1 MPPKTPP
8 TLDEIS
14 RGPINTSRTLIELV
28 VIAGALGIATD
39 KQRKADLISAIK
51 SKFENDPA
59 LGQQDM
65 FIKFNNYRLSEIQG
79 KKNDKNA
86 QNSADKA
93 AQDTLA
99 AKQDLPATGANLKL
113 LAGGVKSDPPP
124 QHQRLSSPAPKK
136 DAEEEEAVEFSSEY
150 SSVPPTDEEGKGR
163 FQTPPPKP
171 QKQILKTPLPIVIT
185 INGPNK
191 REFVIEPSDR
201 VPVTI
206 EKEGVNGTSPIYSIS
221 LKAALS
227 EAFQSDSPMKANS
240 KAKIYRGGLV
250 DPSVP
255 SVKLGSIEEILKDE
269 KTGNLTMATLDK
281 YTLKPFD
288 DGVKKMLLCDVFLV
302 SADDSDTKPAAAPSS
317 APPPTAPIGNA
328 KPLVIQ
334 ALTVLLRK
342 IHEARS
348 SPWPQAKTARV
359 VRDRYVAVKDA
370 VALMHVMGWNNSG
383 GGFTVPSDSN
393 IDGHDLKGMD
403 FTKEFLQNALHVRH
417 AHCPD
422 ATAWFDNPDDEEL
435 GPKFNLMAP
444 TKFKQR
450 LERLKEAAEKKTR
463 RKKRGKGNKRVRP
476 ESDKGSGDEAGP
488 SSKKKKSRKSKKEPA
503 STDLDESS
511 DSSSDE
517 N

>member
-59 LGQQDM
+59 LGQQD
-65 FIKFNNYRLSEIQG
+65 IEIQG

-171 QKQILKTPLPIVIT
+171 QKQILKTPLPTVVIT

-227 EAFQSDSPMKANS
+227 EAFQSDSPMKA
-240 KAKIYRGGLV
+240 R
-250 DPSVP
+250 PR
-255 SVKLGSIEEILKDE
+255 SIVEVWSI
-269 KTGNLTMATLDK
+269 
-281 YTLKPFD
+281 PQS
-288 DGVKKMLLCDVFLV
+288 LV
-302 SADDSDTKPAAAPSS
+302 SS
-317 APPPTAPIGNA
+317 
-328 KPLVIQ
+328 
-334 ALTVLLRK
+334 
-342 IHEARS
+342 
-348 SPWPQAKTARV
+348 
-359 VRDRYVAVKDA
+359 
-370 VALMHVMGWNNSG
+370 
-383 GGFTVPSDSN
+383 
-393 IDGHDLKGMD
+393 
-403 FTKEFLQNALHVRH
+403 
-417 AHCPD
+417 
-422 ATAWFDNPDDEEL
+422 
-435 GPKFNLMAP
+435 
-444 TKFKQR
+444 
-450 LERLKEAAEKKTR
+450 
-463 RKKRGKGNKRVRP
+463 
-476 ESDKGSGDEAGP
+476 
-488 SSKKKKSRKSKKEPA
+488 
-503 STDLDESS
+503 
-511 DSSSDE
+511 
-517 N
+517 

>member
-14 RGPINTSRTLIELV
+14 RGPINNSCTLIELV

-65 FIKFNNYRLSEIQG
+65 FIK
-79 KKNDKNA
+79 
-86 QNSADKA
+86 
-93 AQDTLA
+93 
-99 AKQDLPATGANLKL
+99 ANLKL
-113 LAGGVKSDPPP
+113 LAGGAKSDPPP

-136 DAEEEEAVEFSSEY
+136 DAEEEEV
-150 SSVPPTDEEGKGR
+150 
-163 FQTPPPKP
+163 
-171 QKQILKTPLPIVIT
+171 VIT

-191 REFVIEPSDR
+191 REFVIEPSNR

-288 DGVKKMLLCDVFLV
+288 DGVKTMLLCDVFLV
-302 SADDSDTKPAAAPSS
+302 SADDSDTKSAAAPSS
-317 APPPTAPIGNA
+317 APPPTALIRNA
-328 KPLVIQ
+328 KPLVVAQKRAADAAERKPAQIQ

-348 SPWPQAKTARV
+348 SPWPQVKTARV
-359 VRDRYVAVKDA
+359 VRDHYVAVKDA

-383 GGFTVPSDSN
+383 GGFTVPSAYADSN
-393 IDGHDLKGMD
+393 IDGHDLKGID
-403 FTKEFLQNALHVRH
+403 FTKEFLQNALH
-417 AHCPD
+417 HCPD
-422 ATAWFDNPDDEEL
+422 ATTWFDNPDDEEL

-444 TKFKQR
+444 TKFKQH
-450 LERLKEAAEKKTR
+450 LERLKEAAEKKAR

-488 SSKKKKSRKSKKEPA
+488 SSSKKKSRKSKKELA
-503 STDLDESS
+503 SSDLDESS
-511 DSSSDE
+511 DNSSDE